1 MARQRDFV
9 RFYMEQPLSAAF
21 TGVILWVLCGVL
33 LYRYANDWT
42 YAQSFYYT
50 VQSGLSIGFGLLEEK
65 NDLSKVFTIVRR
77 REEM

>member
-9 RFYMEQPLSAAF
+9 RFYMEQPLSAAC
-21 TGVILWVLCGVL
+21 TGVVLWVLCGVL

-50 VQSGLSIGFGLLEEK
+50 VQ
-65 NDLSKVFTIVRR
+65 VRQPIILYTLYTPLYTPL
-77 REEM
+77 